1 MNDALSIY
9 IHIPWCVRK
18 CPYCDFNSHEAG
30 PELPHREYVRMLL
43 DDLDADIRDYDIA
56 GEVTTVFFGGGTPSL
71 MPVEAIAEI
80 LSGISKRLTIA
91 SNAEVTLE
99 ANPGT
104 VSGDTA
110 KFSGLRAVGINRL
123 SIGIQSFANESL
135 KALGRIHGREE
146 AKGAILSAREAGFDN
161 INLALMHG
169 LPGQDLEVA
178 LGDLETA
185 LAFSP
190 EHISWYQLTIE
201 PNTVF
206 YKRPPVL
213 PDEDI
218 LWDIY
223 SAGTALLAGA
233 GYQRYE
239 VSAFAR
245 DNYRCQHNLNYWNF
259 GDYLGIGA
267 GAHGK
272 LTVAGRQLRTAKTRL
287 PADYLAGPARRET
300 DISPQD
306 LALEFLMNAMRLPA
320 GFSRAAFGRR
330 TGLPTEVLDE
340 LLDKA
345 RSQGLVEYAGE
356 CIRPTGR
363 GLQYLNSLLVMVMEA
378 G

>member
-1 MNDALSIY
+1 MTNVTSIY

-30 PELPHREYVRMLL
+30 TDLPLREYVRTLL
-43 DDLDADIRDYDIA
+43 EDLDADIRDYGIEGD
-56 GEVTTVFFGGGTPSL
+56 VTTIFFGGGTPSL
-71 MPVEAIAEI
+71 MPADAIAEI
-80 LSGISKRLTIA
+80 LSGISKRLPIA
-91 SNAEVTLE
+91 TDAEITLE

-104 VSGDTA
+104 VGGDTA
-110 KFSGLRAVGINRL
+110 KFSALRDTGVNRL
-123 SIGIQSFANESL
+123 SIGVQSFSNESL
-135 KALGRIHGREE
+135 QALGRIHGRED
-146 AKGAILSAREAGFDN
+146 ALAAIESSREAGFEN
-161 INLALMHG
+161 INLDLMHG
-169 LPGQDLEVA
+169 LPDQDLEGA
-178 LGDLETA
+178 LRDLETA

-201 PNTVF
+201 RNTLF

-223 SAGTALLAGA
+223 SAGSALLAQE
-233 GYQRYE
+233 GYLRYE

-245 DNYRCQHNLNYWNF
+245 DDRSCRHNLNYWRF

-272 LTVAGRQLRTAKTRL
+272 LTVAGQHLRTAKTRL
-287 PADYLAGPARRET
+287 PADYLSGPGRRET
-300 DISPQD
+300 GISPQE
-306 LALEFLMNAMRLPA
+306 LPLEFLMNALRLPG
-320 GFSRAAFGRR
+320 GFAREEFGRR
-330 TGLPTEVLDE
+330 TGLPEEVLDS
-340 LLDKA
+340 LLVQA
-345 RSQGLVEYAGE
+345 RSRELVQFAGD
-356 CIRPTGR
+356 CIRPTPR